1 MIYVVFPSIGLDL
14 VDFSQVL
21 EDSADT
27 VRKSLDGTETFV
39 KYQGAMPSSV
49 AAITDKDAPRSHAE
63 MIALLD
69 SPFWTKP
76 GR

>member
-1 MIYVVFPSIGLDL
+1 MTYVVFPSVDLDL

-27 VRKSLDGTETFV
+27 VRKSLDGTKTFV
-39 KYQGAMPSSV
+39 KYQGAQPSSV
-49 AAITDKDAPRSHAE
+49 AAITDKDAPRTHAE
-63 MIALLD
+63 MVALLD
-69 SPFWTKP
+69 SAFWTKP